1 MKFNLDKV
9 EVVCKCKALTEKE
22 KEDVVT
28 FHKVLNLNVMSIES
42 LHNTIEILRQK
53 IIFLESEI
61 ITNRY
66 KTHLLE
72 DELKKNLVNNINGFK
87 L

>member
-53 IIFLESEI
+53 IISLESEI

-72 DELKKNLVNNINGFK
+72 DELKKISSK
-87 L
+87 